1 MSEVGWVA
9 AMPGGTPGGWRPG
22 LRGWPPLGSSRWF
35 SMLSELLDFNVGN
48 MDFYEPSNFL
58 CRQLHR
64 IVRNTMEDKQNVS
77 EIISQEPIDHQS
89 VSEVHIDFLY

>member
-1 MSEVGWVA
+1 
-9 AMPGGTPGGWRPG
+9 
-22 LRGWPPLGSSRWF
+22 
-35 SMLSELLDFNVGN
+35 MLSELLDFNVGN

-58 CRQLHR
+58 CWQLNR

-77 EIISQEPIDHQS
+77 EIISREPVDHRS